1 MQVTLKDI
9 SRETGFSITTVSRAL
24 AGYDD
29 VNADTRQYILDTAK
43 QMGYQPNIIARQLR
57 NQRTNTIG
65 LIIPDNEHTFSDGFF
80 SQLMMGVGRGASS
93 LGYDLLI
100 SAQLSGDE
108 EMDAYRRIGGGNR
121 IDGIV
126 VARTRQNDPRIAY
139 LNECGLPFVV
149 SGRLSPDKISDF
161 PYIDAD
167 SRAGL
172 QMAVNHLATLGH
184 QHIGLIL
191 PPEDMA
197 YTAYRFSG
205 YCEGLSD
212 ANIVYRDEYV
222 VTGDLQRSGGYRM
235 ANELMSRFPELSAI
249 IACNDDMALGAMKA
263 VQERRRVVGQDVSI
277 IGFDDIPSAEH
288 AYPPLTTLRQP
299 IFEIGTRLAE
309 MLIQIVEDRPPA
321 TQQMLLQ
328 PTLVIRESTGPCK
341 R

>member
-24 AGYDD
+24 GGYSD
-29 VNADTRQYILDTAK
+29 VNEHTRQYILITAK
-43 QMGYQPNIIARQLR
+43 QMGYQPNSIARQLR

-65 LIIPDNEHTFSDGFF
+65 LIIPENEHTFSDDFF

-93 LGYDLLI
+93 LSYDLLI
-100 SAQLSGDE
+100 SAQMSDDE
-108 EMDAYRRIGGGNR
+108 EMDAYHRIGGGNR
-121 IDGIV
+121 VDGIV

-139 LNECGLPFVV
+139 LKELDLPFVV

-161 PYIDAD
+161 PYMDAD

-172 QMAVNHLATLGH
+172 HMAVNHLAMLGH

-212 ANIVYRDEYV
+212 ANIAYRDNYV
-222 VTGDLQRSGGYRM
+222 VTSDLQRSGGYHR
-235 ANELMSRFPELSAI
+235 AEELMRQFPELTAI
-249 IACNDDMALGAMKA
+249 IACNDHMALGAMKA
-263 VQERRRVVGQDVSI
+263 VQERGLVVGQDLSI

-288 AYPPLTTLRQP
+288 ANPPLTTVRQP
-299 IFEIGTRLAE
+299 IFEIGIRLAE

-321 TQQMLLQ
+321 TLQVLLQ
-328 PTLVIRESTGPCK
+328 PTLVIRESTGHCPG
-341 R
+341 